1 MFEKQKFT
9 DRQVEK
15 YFNSAIR
22 DFKIAIDSDIPEVI
36 FKFCYDSLLKI
47 AITICAKNNLRVKS
61 RAGHHIELLKK
72 LSEHLNNEDI
82 FIMSDEMR
90 KKRNFDLYSGGVLI
104 SEKEA
109 LDYRKRLKKI
119 VAQAEKYLNASQKLF

>member
-9 DRQVEK
+9 DRQIEK
-15 YFNSAIR
+15 YFNSALR
-22 DFKIAIDSDIPEVI
+22 DFKIAINSEVPEVI

-47 AITICAKNNLRVKS
+47 AITVCARNNLRVKS

-72 LSEHLNNEDI
+72 LAECLDNEDI
-82 FIMSDEMR
+82 LIVSNEIR

-109 LDYRKRLKKI
+109 LEYKEWLKKI
-119 VAQAEKYLNASQKLF
+119 VVQAEEYLSVSQKLF